1 MVHSIKVVG
10 ELIKFMTGVHFA
22 QIPQSQCLVFAIGN
36 NIPTITFGCDS
47 SDAFSVAYQYA

>member
-10 ELIKFMTGVHFA
+10 ELIEFMTGVHFA